1 MIGWPRRRRRQG
13 PNSGRHQA
21 PSMTPT
27 VPPPVALALQ
37 PAPQPWEP
45 IARQFALRVLSL
57 AYEAGSHL
65 GEVERAERN
74 PDQLQRLYHTDHAIT
89 RIRRWAEN
97 LQVLTGVEIDDPGR
111 QVTTILD
118 VIRAAAA
125 AVEHYHRVH
134 IGRVADL
141 AVAETAAD
149 DVIRILT
156 ELIDNAVRFSAPS
169 TVVTVSAH
177 LTNEGHVM
185 VRVEDSGVG
194 VDPSQLQHINAM
206 LAGAVP
212 PALDEQQVARLGL
225 LVATRLAGA
234 HLWLHVQLGPRHPA
248 GTTAMVLVGGP
259 LVCEIPHLPAPPE
272 RPRPAPTPTDR
283 GTPPASPARLRAV
296 PSTDSPATPRP
307 APAATGQP
315 PADDITATAELTM
328 RETGTRETGTRETGM
343 RETGTPQPMPR
354 RIPASVRSAGRPSAV
369 PADAESHGRDWALDA
384 GDFAAG
390 IDDAHEAT

>member
-1 MIGWPRRRRRQG
+1 MIGWPRRRGRQG
-13 PNSGRHQA
+13 PGSRRRQA
-21 PSMTPT
+21 SPSAPT
-27 VPPPVALALQ
+27 VPPPVALTLE

-74 PDQLQRLYHTDHAIT
+74 PDQLQRLYRTDHAIT

-97 LQVLTGVEIDDPGR
+97 LQVLSGLGIDDPGR

-134 IGRVADL
+134 IGRIADL
-141 AVAETAAD
+141 AVTETAAD
-149 DVIRILT
+149 DVIRIVT

-194 VDPSQLQHINAM
+194 VDSSQLHHINAM
-206 LAGAVP
+206 LAGAAP
-212 PALDEQQVARLGL
+212 PTLDEQQVARLGL

-234 HLWLHVQLGPRHPA
+234 HPWLHVQLSPRHPT
-248 GTTAMVLVGGP
+248 GTTATVLVGSP
-259 LVCEIPHLPAPPE
+259 LVCEIPHVPAAPGG
-272 RPRPAPTPTDR
+272 PRP
-283 GTPPASPARLRAV
+283 G
-296 PSTDSPATPRP
+296 
-307 APAATGQP
+307 
-315 PADDITATAELTM
+315 
-328 RETGTRETGTRETGM
+328 
-343 RETGTPQPMPR
+343 
-354 RIPASVRSAGRPSAV
+354 
-369 PADAESHGRDWALDA
+369 
-384 GDFAAG
+384 
-390 IDDAHEAT
+390 